1 MYEKIQLFI
10 KMQQMIHNNANDNE
24 LEMLLHNS
32 KFIDYNNINRMPEII
47 QVLQNGRESKLCF
60 LDYLNGMVQ

>member
-1 MYEKIQLFI
+1 
-10 KMQQMIHNNANDNE
+10 MIHNNANANE
-24 LEMLLHNS
+24 LEMLLRNS

-60 LDYLNGMVQ
+60 LDYLNGMAQ

>member
-1 MYEKIQLFI
+1 
-10 KMQQMIHNNANDNE
+10 MIHNNANDNE

-47 QVLQNGRESKLCF
+47 QVL
-60 LDYLNGMVQ
+60 

>member
-10 KMQQMIHNNANDNE
+10 KMQQMIHNNANANE
-24 LEMLLHNS
+24 LEMLLRNS

-47 QVLQNGRESKLCF
+47 QIL
-60 LDYLNGMVQ
+60 